1 MWDVERARRGEGG
14 SEVEEQT
21 VTIPKAALSEQPTL
35 PTSPLHSQELP
46 TTEKKST
53 RQPHQPITPSAPLTR
68 CLRRMSGV
76 EITLSLA
83 LFIEERPSLGGKQTE
98 SQWEESHV
106 RPCGS
111 PERGTLCYFTSIR
124 TQFFCFLQSHLLVLQ
139 GPVTTLTELPWSES
153 QHNRKTSPRP
163 MPSSPPCY
171 IDCLCALC
179 TYVSKLQEYM

>member
-83 LFIEERPSLGGKQTE
+83 LFIEDRPYLGEKHTE

-111 PERGTLCYFTSIR
+111 PERGTLCYFTRIR

-171 IDCLCALC
+171 IDCLYALC
-179 TYVSKLQEYM
+179 TVLYVCT